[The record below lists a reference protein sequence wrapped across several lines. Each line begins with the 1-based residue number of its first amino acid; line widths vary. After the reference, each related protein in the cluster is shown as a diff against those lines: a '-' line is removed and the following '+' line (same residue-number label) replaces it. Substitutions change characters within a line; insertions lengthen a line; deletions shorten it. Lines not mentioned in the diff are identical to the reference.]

1 MHADRHS
8 MEPWQGRV
16 DPEADSA
23 RWHQRIQP
31 LAGDSVLGLALL
43 GFASDEGVRRNH
55 GRVGAAN
62 GPLAIRKALAN
73 LAWHRSGPAYD
84 AGDVVCADG
93 ELEAAQA
100 RLGSN
105 VCALLD
111 AGHLPIVLGGGHEV
125 AFGSWQGLA
134 GHLGG
139 GQSEQRSPAMAV
151 PRRAA
156 PRRAAPRIGIINFD
170 AHFDLRDPAHVQS
183 SGTPFAQI
191 AEQCELRGWPFAYA
205 CIGVSRASNT
215 RALFQRAAELQVLV
229 REDRDISEASLASL
243 GADLD
248 RFIAGCDAVYLT
260 IDIDVLPA
268 CEAPGVSAPA
278 TRGVSLALLEP
289 LLERIRDSGKLR
301 LADLAELNPEHD
313 IDNRTARLAARLIH
327 LLSLTG

>member
-1 MHADRHS
+1 MYADLHS

-23 RWHQRIQP
+23 RWHQRIQS
-31 LAGDSVLGLALL
+31 LADGSEPGLALL

-93 ELEAAQA
+93 DLEAAQA
-100 RLGSN
+100 RLGGN

-139 GQSEQRSPAMAV
+139 DQCEQQ
-151 PRRAA
+151 A
-156 PRRAAPRIGIINFD
+156 PREAAPRIGIINFD
-170 AHFDLRDPAHVQS
+170 AHFDLRDPAQVHS
-183 SGTPFAQI
+183 SGTPFAQV
-191 AEQCELRGWPFAYA
+191 AEQCAARGWPFAYA
-205 CIGVSRASNT
+205 CIGISRASNT
-215 RALFQRAAELQVLV
+215 RALFQRAAELGVLV
-229 REDRDISEASLASL
+229 REDHEIRESSLPGLVTELQA
-243 GADLD
+243 
-248 RFIAGCDAVYLT
+248 FIAGCDAVYLT

-278 TRGVSLALLEP
+278 ARGVALSLLEP
-289 LLERIRDSGKLR
+289 LLEFVRDSGKLR

-313 IDNRTARLAARLIH
+313 IDNRTARVAARLIH

>member
-31 LAGDSVLGLALL
+31 LADGSEPGLALL

-62 GPLAIRKALAN
+62 GPSAIRKALAN
-73 LAWHRSGPAYD
+73 LGWHRSGPAYD

-93 ELEAAQA
+93 DLEAAQA
-100 RLGSN
+100 RLGGN
-105 VCALLD
+105 VCTLLD

-139 GQSEQRSPAMAV
+139 DRFEQQ
-151 PRRAA
+151 A
-156 PRRAAPRIGIINFD
+156 PRKAAPRIGIINFD
-170 AHFDLRDPAHVQS
+170 AHFDLRDPAQVTS

-191 AEQCELRGWPFAYA
+191 AEQCAARGWPFAYA
-205 CIGVSRASNT
+205 CIGISRASNT
-215 RALFQRAAELQVLV
+215 RALFQRAAELGVLV
-229 REDRDISEASLASL
+229 REDHEIRESRLPGLVTELQA
-243 GADLD
+243 
-248 RFIAGCDAVYLT
+248 FIAGCDAVYLT

-278 TRGVSLALLEP
+278 ARGVALSLLEP
-289 LLERIRDSGKLR
+289 LLEFVRDSGKLR

-313 IDNRTARLAARLIH
+313 IDNRTARVAARLIH